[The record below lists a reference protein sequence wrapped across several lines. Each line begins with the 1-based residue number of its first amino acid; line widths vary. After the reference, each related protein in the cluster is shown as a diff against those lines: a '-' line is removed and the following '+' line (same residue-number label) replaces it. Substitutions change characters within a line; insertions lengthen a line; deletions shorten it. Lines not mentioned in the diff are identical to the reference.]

1 MYNDCNYKLK
11 DLVQRVSQWEV
22 RKLTF
27 LKYVV
32 CMSSL
37 IFLLEINITLFTI
50 LTGHGSHLT
59 L

>member
-11 DLVQRVSQWEV
+11 DLVQTVSQWEV